1 LKILITGSNSPLGS
15 YFIQQIRH
23 SYDNCKVFALSRRNY
38 QSNNEN
44 VQHITHDLKNNNF
57 DCNEK
62 FDIVLHVASA
72 VPAGT
77 QDDSEFSA
85 VNHKGSIHLFE
96 NLVLAKNATILNIS
110 STSVYDDPSS
120 EILTENSK
128 KTSDNQYG
136 LSKLQFENSLN
147 SLFANTSIRVLT
159 CRLPVLLVKGVQNN
173 FMANWLQ
180 QIRIGQPITLF
191 NPESLLNACIYGED
205 IFNFFIKFY
214 EESSNQNLTCNL
226 SSKNPIKVIDA
237 AKLMIDSLGGPIK
250 IIEKQ
255 AEKTAQL
262 VSNKLA
268 VENGF
273 KPKTVEGSIRSFV
286 EA

>member
-1 LKILITGSNSPLGS
+1 MVCFDNVMISIISP
-15 YFIQQIRH
+15 R
-23 SYDNCKVFALSRRNY
+23 VVP
-38 QSNNEN
+38 E
-44 VQHITHDLKNNNF
+44 VTEVTHKRQF
-57 DCNEK
+57 
-62 FDIVLHVASA
+62 SA
-72 VPAGT
+72 
-77 QDDSEFSA
+77 QDDAEFSA
-85 VNHKGSIHLFE
+85 VNHKGSISFFE
-96 NLVLAKNATILNIS
+96 NVVLTKNATILNIS

-226 SSKNPIKVIDA
+226 SSKNPITVIDA

>member
-1 LKILITGSNSPLGS
+1 MKILITGSNSPLGS

-44 VQHITHDLKNNNF
+44 VQHITHDLQNDNI

-72 VPAGT
+72 VPAGA
-77 QDDSEFSA
+77 QDESEFSA
-85 VNHKGSIHLFE
+85 VNHKGSIHLFK
-96 NLVLAKNATILNIS
+96 NLALAKNATILNIS

-147 SLFANTSIRVLT
+147 SLFANTGIRVLT

-191 NPESLLNACIYGED
+191 NPESLLNACICGED
-205 IFNFFIKFY
+205 IFNFFIRFY

-226 SSKNPIKVIDA
+226 SSKKPIKVIDA

-273 KPKTVEGSIRSFV
+273 KPQTVEGSIRSFV
-286 EA
+286 KA